1 MQARS
6 LPARHGALWLLAGFR
21 LFRRNPPLLTALTLG
36 YLFLIVVINL
46 LPLVGPFL
54 LPLALPT
61 LAVLVANG
69 CRAIEDGK
77 MADAD
82 ALTRGLRERRVALVR
97 LGGLHLVGS
106 MLILAINLLVEGGDS
121 PLNAIEQADEQAVLG
136 AMLRLLV
143 VATPVLMAFWF
154 APLLAAWDA
163 VSPGKSVFFSFVASL
178 RNWRAF
184 LAYAVTVAL
193 VAVAL
198 PGLLMIAAGAVS
210 KTLLDV
216 LSVALRMLL
225 VFVVAPT
232 LAASVY
238 VSYRDVFHSGT
249 DEA

>member
-106 MLILAINLLVEGGDS
+106 MLILAISLLVEGGDS

-249 DEA
+249 DEV